1 MLYLIWTEEL
11 VFTTRAAG
19 RDVDSREDPL
29 LGKRAIELDFA
40 VSSALEFLENDVI
53 HAGAGLDEGGGDDGE
68 RSSAVLWSNRAGR
81 PEESLWP
88 RHGRR
93 IEAAREG
100 TA

>member
-40 VSSALEFLENDVI
+40 VSSALELLENDVV
-53 HAGAGLDEGGGDDGE
+53 HAGAGLDEGGGDNRE
-68 RSSAVLWSNRAGR
+68 RPAAVLRSDRAGR
-81 PEESLWP
+81 AEKGLWS

-93 IEAAREG
+93 IQAA
-100 TA
+100 